1 MIYEQVSFIDEYL
14 MNCVILGGWLLF
26 SLGIMDTTLLPQNK
40 LSRLHR
46 FLFYTLCFYLVFQ
59 SVRGVYLTDIR
70 KLRWVIYFLSIA
82 LSAWMISRKSYAL
95 PQGVDLVRVVTKSLF
110 AYFILYL
117 FYGFTA
123 EILFGMSWSAGQNI
137 LWGGSSYAIFPSL
150 IAIPFSFILAK
161 YGEQQDRM
169 IAWATL
175 FLVVIAGFYFDS
187 RACYFVILACLGI
200 VALKLDLKRLIVMGV
215 FFFAVLLFFTQFVWP
230 EYQNF
235 ESFWSTS
242 IASSSNLLWSQEVSD
257 LRPGDIGRFAH
268 LHLLPKIV
276 AKHPDVLLFGT
287 GYRASGW
294 LIGPGLAEV
303 FMEMG
308 KFGAAKS
315 NAGYE
320 STVGIISI
328 ALETGLVGL
337 FLLMANVLCTL
348 VYVLRKCKEIQTK
361 LFLGLILTASFF
373 WLFVT
378 NPTDMPI
385 YFLLIMPHG
394 FLYAF
399 VDGKN
404 TAQEMK
410 GVELQNS

>member
-1 MIYEQVSFIDEYL
+1 
-14 MNCVILGGWLLF
+14 
-26 SLGIMDTTLLPQNK
+26 
-40 LSRLHR
+40 
-46 FLFYTLCFYLVFQ
+46 
-59 SVRGVYLTDIR
+59 
-70 KLRWVIYFLSIA
+70 
-82 LSAWMISRKSYAL
+82 MISRKSYAL

-235 ESFWSTS
+235 ESFRY
-242 IASSSNLLWSQEVSD
+242 IIDNIFNNLNYS
-257 LRPGDIGRFAH
+257 
-268 LHLLPKIV
+268 
-276 AKHPDVLLFGT
+276 
-287 GYRASGW
+287 
-294 LIGPGLAEV
+294 
-303 FMEMG
+303 
-308 KFGAAKS
+308 
-315 NAGYE
+315 
-320 STVGIISI
+320 
-328 ALETGLVGL
+328 
-337 FLLMANVLCTL
+337 
-348 VYVLRKCKEIQTK
+348 
-361 LFLGLILTASFF
+361 
-373 WLFVT
+373 
-378 NPTDMPI
+378 
-385 YFLLIMPHG
+385 
-394 FLYAF
+394 
-399 VDGKN
+399 
-404 TAQEMK
+404 
-410 GVELQNS
+410 